1 MILLDQKGYVLIFTL
16 FILIILTVIGTTI
29 YSLTANEI
37 KISNHSITQSQRLMA
52 AESCID
58 KSIQWLKTNY
68 SSSDICS
75 KKITGS
81 DLAFG
86 NIDTNDKSGYSDGHI
101 SYECRIECF
110 NESSQ
115 SGVGLGTQIDMD
127 MGYGRPRQIDS
138 GSLGSGSYYYKIK
151 SHGKSFDKKTSTIE
165 ALISVS
171 Y

>member
-1 MILLDQKGYVLIFTL
+1 MIILDQKGYVLIFTL
-16 FILIILTVIGTTI
+16 FILMLLTVIGTTV

-37 KISNHSITQSQRLMA
+37 KFSNHFITQSQRLMA

-58 KSIQWLKTNY
+58 KSIQWLKINY
-68 SSSDICS
+68 SSSDICL
-75 KKITGS
+75 KKIVGS

-86 NIDTNDKSGYSDGHI
+86 NIDITDGSGHSNGHI
-101 SYECRIECF
+101 SYECQIECF

-115 SGVGLGTQIDMD
+115 NGVGLGTQIDMD

>member
-1 MILLDQKGYVLIFTL
+1 
-16 FILIILTVIGTTI
+16 
-29 YSLTANEI
+29 NEI
-37 KISNHSITQSQRLMA
+37 IISNNSIIQSQRLMA
-52 AESCID
+52 AESCIN

-68 SSSDICS
+68 SSSGICS
-75 KKITGS
+75 RKITGS

-86 NIDTNDKSGYSDGHI
+86 NIDTNIASGHSGGSI
-101 SYECRIECF
+101 SYECQIECF

-151 SHGKSFDKKTSTIE
+151 SHGKSFDKKISTIE
-165 ALISVS
+165 VLISVS